1 MSNARVNLFRGLSN
15 ALFYYMDEEK
25 GSTRRTDVEIAE
37 IIKMNTNP
45 IINVL
50 MRIAAVDWAVCNP
63 EEKYDALMAE
73 FVETLESAKAPFTW
87 KSRYAPHFLRRFGD
101 IRTLHS
107 HSKAHKFMSY
117 PINHLMALKSEEHY
131 DFFKIYRG
139 FVVFIYNA
147 FPNSEAHMI
156 FNIINNI
163 CVYSFTKRST
173 PQQKEELV
181 RFLKL
186 LA

>member
-63 EEKYDALMAE
+63 EEKYDA
-73 FVETLESAKAPFTW
+73 FAK
-87 KSRYAPHFLRRFGD
+87 KSGASNL
-101 IRTLHS
+101 
-107 HSKAHKFMSY
+107 
-117 PINHLMALKSEEHY
+117 
-131 DFFKIYRG
+131 
-139 FVVFIYNA
+139 
-147 FPNSEAHMI
+147 
-156 FNIINNI
+156 
-163 CVYSFTKRST
+163 
-173 PQQKEELV
+173 
-181 RFLKL
+181 
-186 LA
+186 